1 MPDPIPRIART
12 DGDDWISASLNV
24 IREFREQ
31 RVAMVPIL
39 AAMADDLPSAI
50 SRAEQV
56 ADFMAERYEAFP
68 HNRQGRLDPKCR
80 TEAEILRRSY
90 AILRQ
95 GIKDLRQ
102 LEAVGSA

>member
-1 MPDPIPRIART
+1 MSDPLPRIARS
-12 DGDDWISASLNV
+12 GEDDWISAAINV
-24 IREFREQ
+24 IREFREL
-31 RVAMVPIL
+31 RLAMVPIL
-39 AAMADDLPSAI
+39 AMLGDDLPSAI

-102 LEAVGSA
+102 LEAEDA